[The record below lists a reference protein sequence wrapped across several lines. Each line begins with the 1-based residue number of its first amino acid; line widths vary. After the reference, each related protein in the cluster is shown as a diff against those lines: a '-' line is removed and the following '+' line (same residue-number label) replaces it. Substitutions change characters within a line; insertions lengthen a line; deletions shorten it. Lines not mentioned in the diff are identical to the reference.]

1 MKNHNIDNYEGHW
14 KFINTLRTKLFQPW
28 ATSLILKS
36 HSFYHS
42 EENQNKQKSNQ
53 KPQCVGRAKNM
64 LEAMQIEF
72 LTEKRR

>member
-1 MKNHNIDNYEGHW
+1 MASQGIGVW
-14 KFINTLRTKLFQPW
+14 FF
-28 ATSLILKS
+28 
-36 HSFYHS
+36 HS
-42 EENQNKQKSNQ
+42 EENRNKQKPNQ

>member
-1 MKNHNIDNYEGHW
+1 MDSQGIGVW
-14 KFINTLRTKLFQPW
+14 FF
-28 ATSLILKS
+28 
-36 HSFYHS
+36 HS
-42 EENQNKQKSNQ
+42 EENQNKQKPNQ